1 MLFRSGETNFDTD
14 LFLPI
19 IHAAEE
25 LTGGP
30 YEGDS
35 KMAYRVIADH
45 IRTLTFALAD
55 GASFS
60 NSGRGYVLRRVLR
73 RAARFGLKLGM
84 NEPFLYKLVPVV
96 NSVMEDFYPYL
107 LDHTEQTQRRI
118 LKEEQSFRRTLETGQ
133 SLLDDAMK
141 EAAGTG
147 RLPGDIV
154 FRLYD
159 TYGFPYELTAEIA
172 EENGLTVDR
181 AEFDACMQQQKERAR
196 NARNTEE
203 SFATQHEDLMKF
215 ETPSEFIGYDMLTC
229 PAEVVG
235 LFKDGKLVDSLDDE
249 GQAVLDKCCFYATS
263 GGQVADTGRLFNDE
277 MQATVTDVTKIR
289 NGQHVL
295 TVKIQDGILETGD
308 ALMQQVDK
316 VRRQKTTANHSATH
330 LMQSALKQVLGDHIH
345 QAGSF
350 VGPDYLR
357 FDFSHFE
364 KPTPEQLAQVER
376 LVNEYIDGRYPVT
389 KEIMDIE
396 TARASG
402 ATALFNEKY
411 GDKVRVVTM
420 GDVSKEFCAGCH
432 VNNTGE
438 IGVLKIVGEESI
450 GSDARRITARTG
462 LAAYEDFAA
471 EDRMLNNIA
480 ASARQ
485 KSLKGIDD
493 KVAAAYGQ
501 IHDLNNEVN
510 DLKNQIFQLKSA
522 QWLMQAETIAG
533 RPVLIREVEDMDGR
547 EMKNLAAML
556 KKKDPDMVIFLA
568 ARAGGKLVFAAGAG
582 EAAVKAGN
590 NAGQLVKKAAEVTGG
605 KGGGKP
611 DLAQAGGRDAEKL
624 QEAFDVIRQMVR

>member
-1 MLFRSGETNFDTD
+1 M
-14 LFLPI
+14 
-19 IHAAEE
+19 
-25 LTGGP
+25 
-30 YEGDS
+30 
-35 KMAYRVIADH
+35 
-45 IRTLTFALAD
+45 
-55 GASFS
+55 
-60 NSGRGYVLRRVLR
+60 
-73 RAARFGLKLGM
+73 
-84 NEPFLYKLVPVV
+84 
-96 NSVMEDFYPYL
+96 
-107 LDHTEQTQRRI
+107 
-118 LKEEQSFRRTLETGQ
+118 
-133 SLLDDAMK
+133 
-141 EAAGTG
+141 
-147 RLPGDIV
+147 
-154 FRLYD
+154 
-159 TYGFPYELTAEIA
+159 
-172 EENGLTVDR
+172 DR

-493 KVAAAYGQ
+493 KVVAAYGQ

-510 DLKNQIFQLKSA
+510 DLKTRSSSS
-522 QWLMQAETIAG
+522 
-533 RPVLIREVEDMDGR
+533 
-547 EMKNLAAML
+547 
-556 KKKDPDMVIFLA
+556 
-568 ARAGGKLVFAAGAG
+568 
-582 EAAVKAGN
+582 KAPSG
-590 NAGQLVKKAAEVTGG
+590 
-605 KGGGKP
+605 
-611 DLAQAGGRDAEKL
+611 
-624 QEAFDVIRQMVR
+624 

>member
-1 MLFRSGETNFDTD
+1 
-14 LFLPI
+14 
-19 IHAAEE
+19 
-25 LTGGP
+25 
-30 YEGDS
+30 
-35 KMAYRVIADH
+35 
-45 IRTLTFALAD
+45 
-55 GASFS
+55 
-60 NSGRGYVLRRVLR
+60 
-73 RAARFGLKLGM
+73 
-84 NEPFLYKLVPVV
+84 
-96 NSVMEDFYPYL
+96 
-107 LDHTEQTQRRI
+107 
-118 LKEEQSFRRTLETGQ
+118 
-133 SLLDDAMK
+133 
-141 EAAGTG
+141 
-147 RLPGDIV
+147 
-154 FRLYD
+154 
-159 TYGFPYELTAEIA
+159 
-172 EENGLTVDR
+172 
-181 AEFDACMQQQKERAR
+181 
-196 NARNTEE
+196 
-203 SFATQHEDLMKF
+203 
-215 ETPSEFIGYDMLTC
+215 
-229 PAEVVG
+229 
-235 LFKDGKLVDSLDDE
+235 
-249 GQAVLDKCCFYATS
+249 
-263 GGQVADTGRLFNDE
+263 

-547 EMKNLAAML
+547 EMKTWQPCSRRRIRIWSSSWQPEPAANWYL
-556 KKKDPDMVIFLA
+556 QPVPE
-568 ARAGGKLVFAAGAG
+568 R
-582 EAAVKAGN
+582 
-590 NAGQLVKKAAEVTGG
+590 QQS
-605 KGGGKP
+605 KP
-611 DLAQAGGRDAEKL
+611 ATTPASW
-624 QEAFDVIRQMVR
+624 

>member
-1 MLFRSGETNFDTD
+1 M
-14 LFLPI
+14 
-19 IHAAEE
+19 
-25 LTGGP
+25 
-30 YEGDS
+30 
-35 KMAYRVIADH
+35 
-45 IRTLTFALAD
+45 
-55 GASFS
+55 
-60 NSGRGYVLRRVLR
+60 
-73 RAARFGLKLGM
+73 
-84 NEPFLYKLVPVV
+84 
-96 NSVMEDFYPYL
+96 
-107 LDHTEQTQRRI
+107 
-118 LKEEQSFRRTLETGQ
+118 
-133 SLLDDAMK
+133 
-141 EAAGTG
+141 
-147 RLPGDIV
+147 
-154 FRLYD
+154 
-159 TYGFPYELTAEIA
+159 
-172 EENGLTVDR
+172 
-181 AEFDACMQQQKERAR
+181 
-196 NARNTEE
+196 
-203 SFATQHEDLMKF
+203 
-215 ETPSEFIGYDMLTC
+215 
-229 PAEVVG
+229 
-235 LFKDGKLVDSLDDE
+235 
-249 GQAVLDKCCFYATS
+249 
-263 GGQVADTGRLFNDE
+263 ADTGRLFNDE

-462 LAAYEDFAA
+462 LAVYEDFAA

-485 KSLKGIDD
+485 KSLKGHDD

-590 NAGQLVKKAAEVTGG
+590 NAGQLVKNWPICSP
-605 KGGGKP
+605 P
-611 DLAQAGGRDAEKL
+611 DR
-624 QEAFDVIRQMVR
+624 VIR